1 MKEIKNVKNTKLET
15 LAKRMIEL
23 EELMKPYKD
32 ELELIKDE
40 IKRRDENGEFTYEC
54 EACTVTSR
62 ISKSTRI
69 DSNKVKALPNYDELT
84 TIQVSHVVKVNKKGS
99 RK

>member
-1 MKEIKNVKNTKLET
+1 MKEIKNVKSAKMET
-15 LAKRMIEL
+15 LCKRLIEL
-23 EELMKPYKD
+23 EELMKPYKNEVD
-32 ELELIKDE
+32 MIKEE

-54 EACTVTSR
+54 ETCTVTSR

-69 DSNKVKALPNYDELT
+69 DSAKVKALPNYDEFT
-84 TIQVSHVVKVNKKGS
+84 TVQVSHVVKVNKKGS

>member
-1 MKEIKNVKNTKLET
+1 MKEIKNVKSVKMET

-54 EACTVTSR
+54 ETCTVTSR

-69 DSNKVKALPNYDELT
+69 DSKKVKELPNYDEFT
-84 TIQVSHVVKVNKKGS
+84 TIQISHVVKVNKKGS

>member
-1 MKEIKNVKNTKLET
+1 MKSIKNMKNAKLET

-40 IKRRDENGEFTYEC
+40 IKKRDENGEFTYEC
-54 EACTVTSR
+54 EECTVTSR
-62 ISKSTRI
+62 ISKSTRV
-69 DSNKVKALPNYDELT
+69 DSKKVKELPNWEDFT
-84 TIQVSHVVKVNKKGS
+84 TVQVSHVVKVNKKGS